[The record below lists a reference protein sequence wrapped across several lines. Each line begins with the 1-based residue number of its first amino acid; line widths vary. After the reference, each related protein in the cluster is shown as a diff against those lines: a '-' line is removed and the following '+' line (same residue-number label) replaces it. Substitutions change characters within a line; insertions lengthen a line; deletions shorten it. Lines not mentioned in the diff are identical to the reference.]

1 VTPAR
6 FRYGAAALSALLLAG
21 AFPPV
26 AFRVL
31 AWVALIPW
39 FAVLLRDRGEGHRG
53 PAMLF
58 GLVHFTAGLWWLAE
72 LNGLFPFV
80 IASILVLYPLL
91 FAVLFRPIARGFPRA
106 APLLL
111 PALWVGV
118 DLAREHLLSGF
129 PWLLPGHALVDSDR
143 LRQAADLGGVHL
155 LTFLLVLA
163 NTAGAVLV
171 AHRYRREGDAS
182 PPFLV
187 RGGLVAAAAVLAI
200 SLSIYGGVRRDGI
213 HETPGPRVL
222 LVQPAFPQSIKA
234 EARASLPKAEE
245 MRNRQVALSWEA
257 VRDHP
262 DADLVIWAET
272 MIPGDLREKAP
283 GRDALDG
290 NTKRIL
296 LGLVDPIGIVQ
307 GSKKRFLGGCIFFG
321 EDRRKRNS
329 AVLVGPEGRIEARFD
344 KEHLTPFG
352 EYLPLVEQLPAG
364 MRKWLEDRL
373 RRVLPFLPDLV
384 PGESKPIAAPM
395 GPTAK
400 VRLGGLICYEVVFS
414 APARRRIREGAEVLV
429 NLSNYA
435 WYGAGN
441 HDQVLDIT
449 RFRAVECRRPVVVAT
464 NDGPTAVV
472 DGNGSVRKSIPSGGQ
487 GVLYDEVPLDGR
499 WSLYVA
505 TGDLFALLCAAAGV
519 LAAAA
524 GFRAGR
530 KPTGKSPDG
539 SSESRENN

>member
-26 AFRVL
+26 AFRAL

-58 GLVHFTAGLWWLAE
+58 GIVHFTAGLWWLAKLHE
-72 LNGLFPFV
+72 LFPFAV
-80 IASILVLYPLL
+80 ASILVLYPLL
-91 FAVLFRPIARGFPRA
+91 FAVLFRRIAVGFPRA
-106 APLLL
+106 AALLL
-111 PALWVGV
+111 PPLWVGV
-118 DLAREHLLSGF
+118 DFAREHLLSGF
-129 PWLLPGHALVDSDR
+129 PWLLPGHALVESDR

-163 NTAGAVLV
+163 NTAGAALV
-171 AHRYRREGDAS
+171 AHRYRREGEATA
-182 PPFLV
+182 PFLA
-187 RGGLVAAAAVLAI
+187 RGGLVAAAAALATA
-200 SLSIYGGVRRDGI
+200 LSIYGGARRDGI
-213 HETPGPRVL
+213 HETPGPRVI
-222 LVQPAFPQSIKA
+222 LVQPAFPQGIKA
-234 EARASLPKAEE
+234 EARGNLPKAEE
-245 MRNRQVALSWEA
+245 MRNRQVALSWEG

-262 DADLVIWAET
+262 EADLVIWAET
-272 MIPGDLREKAP
+272 MVPGDLREKAP

-296 LGLVDPIGIVQ
+296 LGIVDPIGIVR
-307 GSKKRFLGGCIFFG
+307 GSRKRFLGGCIFFG
-321 EDRRKRNS
+321 EDRKKRNS
-329 AVLVGPEGRIEARFD
+329 AVLVGPEGVIEGRFD

-352 EYLPLVEQLPAG
+352 EYLPLVGWLPAG
-364 MRKWLEDRL
+364 MRDGLHARL
-373 RRVLPFLPDLV
+373 RRVLPLPADLS
-384 PGESKPIAAPM
+384 PGESKPIPAPA
-395 GPTAK
+395 GPSSTVK
-400 VRLGGLICYEVVFS
+400 LGGLICYEVIFS
-414 APARRRIREGAEVLV
+414 APARDRVREGAEVLV

-472 DGNGSVRKSIPSGGQ
+472 DGNGSVRKRLPSGAP
-487 GVLYDEVPLDGR
+487 GVLYDEVPRDGR
-499 WSLYVA
+499 KSLYVA
-505 TGDLFALLCAAAGV
+505 TGDLFAALCAVVAA
-519 LAAAA
+519 LAAAV
-524 GFRAGR
+524 GFRTGR
-530 KPTGKSPDG
+530 GRSGGTSVEAPD
-539 SSESRENN
+539 SRENN